1 MKKHLQ
7 KQVLFQLN
15 PPPAEEIHL
24 WWVKSLR
31 DEIPLRGNKGG
42 GFDFICEADFI
53 RAYICEAN
61 CSDFIVLRTISLRTY
76 ELHFARTNTKKEWF
90 TTPFSY

>member
-1 MKKHLQ
+1 MTQ
-7 KQVLFQLN
+7 PLFQLN
-15 PPPAEEIHL
+15 PPPAEEIHPR
-24 WWVKSLR
+24 WMKSLR

-61 CSDFIVLRTISLRTY
+61 CSDFIVLRMISLRTY
-76 ELHFARTNTKKEWF
+76 ELHFCFGAVLR
-90 TTPFSY
+90 